1 MMMEHD
7 EGFASRERQ
16 SLGRRWGR
24 GDRGPRFDWRR
35 WLRWL
40 WRRWLQWFQWRRWL
54 QWLRQHWSSGH
65 LRLVLLLC
73 AVCGTFGIGLAYGS
87 WTRACAGGACP
98 SIGVLDSY
106 RPTQA
111 MEVYAADGRLI
122 RELGAEHRT
131 VLRADEI
138 DPSLRAAFIAV
149 EDKRFYEHGGIDFRR
164 ILGALRA
171 NILTLGYSQG
181 FSTITMQLARNVWS
195 EQLPSAKTLPRKV
208 REMRVALELER
219 TYSKDRILELYLNQI
234 YMGGSAYGVEAG
246 AQKYFGKSA
255 RSLNLAEAALLAA
268 IANVPGYYDPRR
280 HPGRALRRRDLV
292 LNLMR
297 DQGYITADQAE
308 RWKAY
313 PIELSSH
320 EDFGDVAPYFVE
332 WVRQQLYARFGNAIY
347 ERGYRVYTTLDLD
360 MQLAAE
366 QALESQLE
374 TIETGGRGAFHHL
387 TYQQYHDS
395 VSTGG
400 AKRTVTPYLQGA
412 LITLD
417 ADSGY
422 VRAMV
427 GGRDFED
434 SEFNRAT
441 QAERQAGST
450 FKPFVYMAAIRSG
463 RPPSYMIDD
472 APVSWMLPGD
482 TQPWEPQ
489 NFDDKFYGP
498 MTMRRGLQRSRNL
511 VAIRL
516 GMEIGESAVI
526 GEAQRLGISTT
537 LRPYPSLFIGAASV
551 IPLEMASAY
560 TAFATVGT
568 HAAPSGI
575 LRVEDAD
582 GNIVW
587 EPRVRR
593 SEVMDREHM
602 WLMTDML
609 EGILEPGGTAV
620 GAVRYRGGFDLPAG
634 GKTGTTNDGTDVWF
648 IGFTP
653 ELVTAVWMGFDRPTK
668 IKANAQGGL
677 LAAPAWAEYM
687 NDVYERRPSPGGW
700 TRPDGLVLR
709 EVDGVSG
716 KPDTPGYLA
725 TDFCPRSVRY
735 FEWFIPGTEPTEY
748 CPIHNPLNRIIS
760 SRPEERS
767 RRGRH

>member
-1 MMMEHD
+1 
-7 EGFASRERQ
+7 
-16 SLGRRWGR
+16 
-24 GDRGPRFDWRR
+24 
-35 WLRWL
+35 
-40 WRRWLQWFQWRRWL
+40 
-54 QWLRQHWSSGH
+54 
-65 LRLVLLLC
+65 
-73 AVCGTFGIGLAYGS
+73 
-87 WTRACAGGACP
+87 
-98 SIGVLDSY
+98 
-106 RPTQA
+106 

-131 VLRADEI
+131 VLKADEI
-138 DPSLRAAFIAV
+138 DPQLRAAFIAV

-164 ILGALRA
+164 IFGALRA

-195 EQLPSAKTLPRKV
+195 EQLPSAKTLPRKI

-268 IANVPGYYDPRR
+268 VANLPGYYDPRR
-280 HPGRALRRRDLV
+280 YPARALRRRNIV

-297 DQGYITADQAE
+297 EQGYITAEQAE

-313 PIELSSH
+313 PIELSSR

-332 WVRQQLYARFGNAIY
+332 WVRQQLYARFGSAIY

-374 TIETGGRGAFHHL
+374 TIEAGKELGAFHHL

-395 VSTGG
+395 VRAPG
-400 AKRTVTPYLQGA
+400 ANRTVTPYLQGA
-412 LITLD
+412 LISLD

-450 FKPFVYMAAIRSG
+450 FKPFVYLAAIRSG

-482 TQPWEPQ
+482 TMPWEPQ
-489 NFDDKFYGP
+489 NFDDRFDGP
-498 MTMRRGLQRSRNL
+498 MTMRTGLARSRNL

-526 GEAQRLGISTT
+526 GEAQRLGISTP
-537 LRPYPSLFIGAASV
+537 LRAYPSLFIGAASV

-568 HAAPSGI
+568 HAAPIGI

-593 SEVMDREHM
+593 TEVIDREHG
-602 WLMTDML
+602 WLLTNML
-609 EGILEPGGTAV
+609 EGILKPGGTAW
-620 GAVRYRGGFDLPAG
+620 GAVRVRGGFSLPAG

-653 ELVTAVWMGFDRPTK
+653 DLVTAVWMGFDRPIK

-677 LAAPAWAEYM
+677 LAAPAWATYM
-687 NDVYERRPSPGGW
+687 NDVYERRPPPQEW
-700 TRPDGLVLR
+700 PRPDGLVLR
-709 EVDGVSG
+709 EIDN
-716 KPDTPGYLA
+716 TTGYLA
-725 TDFCPRSVRY
+725 TDFCPRSAVY
-735 FEWFIPGTEPTEY
+735 FEWFIPGTEPTER
-748 CPIHNPLNRIIS
+748 CPYHNPLNRIIS
-760 SRPEERS
+760 AQPAASQH
-767 RRGRH
+767 RGRH